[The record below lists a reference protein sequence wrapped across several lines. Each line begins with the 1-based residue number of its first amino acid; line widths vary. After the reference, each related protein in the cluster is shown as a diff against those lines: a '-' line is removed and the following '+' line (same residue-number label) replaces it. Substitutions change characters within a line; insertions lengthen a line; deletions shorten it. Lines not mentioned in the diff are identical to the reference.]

1 MSDVKAL
8 SRRRFGSV
16 ASGFT
21 LIELLVVI
29 AIIAILAAILFPV
42 FAQARES
49 ARTISCLSNC
59 KQIGLSQLMYSQDYD
74 ETIIPG
80 NIARHVPSAVDPNNG
95 VTGLSPLA
103 DQIAGSWV
111 NLLQPYIKSKGL
123 MFCPSF
129 SEAALSKASDSAVCD
144 GDDTPNSGLKAR
156 GEVPP
161 GASPTGIPAN
171 LLDGIKGGY
180 LAHYGIAR
188 RLKGG
193 TLDPASCEKSGR
205 FAYYNFAGSGYDVD
219 SGKWEQLSLASV
231 VAPASTANVTDN
243 MTAISSDYT
252 RVASHVGCEGAGRHK
267 GDGANVTFLDG
278 HAKYAHGNPEAE
290 LGKDANGC
298 QYEKFFAYD
307 VQ

>member
-1 MSDVKAL
+1 MFFVSSSPGRPVGN
-8 SRRRFGSV
+8 R
-16 ASGFT
+16 GFT

-42 FAQARES
+42 FAQAREA

-59 KQIGLSQLMYSQDYD
+59 KQIGTAQLMYSQDYD

-80 NIARHVPSAVDPNNG
+80 NIARHTASAVDPNTG
-95 VTGLSPLA
+95 ATGLSPLA

-111 NLLQPYIKSKGL
+111 NLLQPYLKNKQML
-123 MFCPSF
+123 FCPSF

-144 GDDTPNSGLKAR
+144 GDDSVDSGLRAR
-156 GEVPP
+156 GEIPP
-161 GASPTGIPAN
+161 GANPPGISAS

-193 TLDPASCEKSGR
+193 TMDPASCATSGR

-219 SGKWEQLSLASV
+219 SGKWEQLSLSAI
-231 VAPASTANVTDN
+231 VAPANTANVTDN
-243 MTAISSDYT
+243 MTAISADYT

-267 GDGANVTFLDG
+267 SDGANVTFLDG
-278 HAKYAHGNPEAE
+278 HAKYVHGNPEGE
-290 LGKDANGC
+290 LAKDANGC
-298 QYEKFFAYD
+298 LYEKNFAYD
-307 VQ
+307 QQ